1 MKKTMKEI
9 RNSQAMKKFIHNKKA
24 MLGLAIVTIL
34 VLAVVFIPL
43 FADLDPYTTD
53 RAAGF
58 NKPPSD
64 AHILGTDDVGRDL
77 FARLLYGGRISLF
90 VGITSTIISVLIG
103 IPLGLIAGYFRGTAE
118 SIIMRTADAF
128 MSFPS
133 MVLILVLVAVFGPS
147 ILTVTVVIG
156 VLGWTAIA
164 KLIYGNVLSIR
175 EREYIQAARAVGVST
190 KKILFSEVLP
200 NAIPPVWAN
209 ISFRVAGAI
218 LTESSLSF
226 LGMGVQTPQASWG
239 NIIFAAQNLLVLIGG
254 VHIKQEHAALFH
266 KKARIGNGGIQI
278 RDVVEGIKGRYRCPD
293 GAVKIQLEQIL
304 PEQQQTAGKP
314 QLLSLIPHHAEH
326 LFRLVDADHII
337 ARLGEHQGQ
346 FAGATAKVG
355 KDAVMDAVSVQLFAD
370 MGIEN
375 VVVGLAVEL
384 IVKIRKLVV
393 GHGVT
398 LPLRYTRPRQR
409 R

>member
-164 KLIYGNVLSIR
+164 KLIYGNVLSIC
-175 EREYIQAARAVGVST
+175 EREYIQTARAVGVST

-226 LGMGVQTPQASWG
+226 LGMGVQTPQASLG
-239 NIIFAAQNLLVLIGG
+239 NIIFAAQNLLVLT
-254 VHIKQEHAALFH
+254 
-266 KKARIGNGGIQI
+266 ARPWVWLPPGI
-278 RDVVEGIKGRYRCPD
+278 C
-293 GAVKIQLEQIL
+293 
-304 PEQQQTAGKP
+304 
-314 QLLSLIPHHAEH
+314 
-326 LFRLVDADHII
+326 II
-337 ARLGEHQGQ
+337 
-346 FAGATAKVG
+346 
-355 KDAVMDAVSVQLFAD
+355 
-370 MGIEN
+370 
-375 VVVGLAVEL
+375 
-384 IVKIRKLVV
+384 LVV
-393 GHGVT
+393 IGFNFIGEGVRDALDPKT
-398 LPLRYTRPRQR
+398 KE
-409 R
+409 

>member
-1 MKKTMKEI
+1 MKKILENQI
-9 RNSQAMKKFIHNKKA
+9 VKKFLQNKKA
-24 MLGLAIVTIL
+24 VFGLAIVIFL
-34 VLAVVFIPL
+34 VLSVLLLPVFL
-43 FADLDPYTTD
+43 DLDPYTTD

-64 AHILGTDDVGRDL
+64 THILGTDDVGRDL
-77 FARLLYGGRISLF
+77 FARLLYGGRVSLF

-103 IPLGLIAGYFRGTAE
+103 IPLGLIAGYFRGIAE

-156 VLGWTAIA
+156 VLGWTGIA

-175 EREYIQAARAVGVST
+175 EREYIQATKAVGVKTS
-190 KKILFSEVLP
+190 KILFSEVLP

-239 NIIFAAQNLLVLIGG
+239 NIIFAAQNLLVLT
-254 VHIKQEHAALFH
+254 
-266 KKARIGNGGIQI
+266 ARPWVWLPPGICI
-278 RDVVEGIKGRYRCPD
+278 
-293 GAVKIQLEQIL
+293 IL
-304 PEQQQTAGKP
+304 
-314 QLLSLIPHHAEH
+314 
-326 LFRLVDADHII
+326 
-337 ARLGEHQGQ
+337 
-346 FAGATAKVG
+346 
-355 KDAVMDAVSVQLFAD
+355 
-370 MGIEN
+370 
-375 VVVGLAVEL
+375 VVVGFNFIGEGVRDALDPKT
-384 IVKIRKLVV
+384 KI
-393 GHGVT
+393 
-398 LPLRYTRPRQR
+398 
-409 R
+409 

>member
-9 RNSQAMKKFIHNKKA
+9 WNSQAMKKFVHNKKA
-24 MLGLAIVTIL
+24 MLGLAIVMIL

-128 MSFPS
+128 MFFPS

-190 KKILFSEVLP
+190 RKILFSEVLP

-239 NIIFAAQNLLVLIGG
+239 NIIFAAQNLLVLT
-254 VHIKQEHAALFH
+254 
-266 KKARIGNGGIQI
+266 ARPWVWLPPGI
-278 RDVVEGIKGRYRCPD
+278 C
-293 GAVKIQLEQIL
+293 
-304 PEQQQTAGKP
+304 
-314 QLLSLIPHHAEH
+314 
-326 LFRLVDADHII
+326 II
-337 ARLGEHQGQ
+337 
-346 FAGATAKVG
+346 
-355 KDAVMDAVSVQLFAD
+355 
-370 MGIEN
+370 
-375 VVVGLAVEL
+375 
-384 IVKIRKLVV
+384 LVV
-393 GHGVT
+393 IGFNFIGEGVRDALDPKT
-398 LPLRYTRPRQR
+398 KE
-409 R
+409 

>member
-9 RNSQAMKKFIHNKKA
+9 WNSQAMKKFIHNKKA

-77 FARLLYGGRISLF
+77 FARLLYGGRNSLF

-118 SIIMRTADAF
+118 SIIMRTADGF

-133 MVLILVLVAVFGPS
+133 MLLILVLVAVFGPS
-147 ILTVTVVIG
+147 ILTGTVVIG

-239 NIIFAAQNLLVLIGG
+239 NIIFAAQNLLVLT
-254 VHIKQEHAALFH
+254 
-266 KKARIGNGGIQI
+266 ARPWVWLPPGI
-278 RDVVEGIKGRYRCPD
+278 C
-293 GAVKIQLEQIL
+293 
-304 PEQQQTAGKP
+304 
-314 QLLSLIPHHAEH
+314 
-326 LFRLVDADHII
+326 II
-337 ARLGEHQGQ
+337 
-346 FAGATAKVG
+346 
-355 KDAVMDAVSVQLFAD
+355 
-370 MGIEN
+370 
-375 VVVGLAVEL
+375 
-384 IVKIRKLVV
+384 LVV
-393 GHGVT
+393 IGFNFIGEGVRDALDPKT
-398 LPLRYTRPRQR
+398 KE
-409 R
+409 

>member
-1 MKKTMKEI
+1 MKKILSNK
-9 RNSQAMKKFIHNKKA
+9 SVKKFLHNKKA
-24 MLGLAIVTIL
+24 MLGLFIVLFL
-34 VLAVVFIPL
+34 VLAVTLLPVFM
-43 FADLDPYTTD
+43 DLDPYTTD

-58 NKPPSD
+58 NKGPS
-64 AHILGTDDVGRDL
+64 AGHIFGTDDVGRDL

-90 VGITSTIISVLIG
+90 VGITSTIISVLVG
-103 IPLGLIAGYFRGTAE
+103 IPLGLVAGYFRGAAE

-175 EREYIQAARAVGVST
+175 EQEYIQAAKTAGIPT
-190 KKILFSEVLP
+190 FKILFSEVLP

-239 NIIFAAQNLLVLIGG
+239 NIIFAAQNLLVLT
-254 VHIKQEHAALFH
+254 
-266 KKARIGNGGIQI
+266 ARPWVWLPPGI
-278 RDVVEGIKGRYRCPD
+278 C
-293 GAVKIQLEQIL
+293 
-304 PEQQQTAGKP
+304 
-314 QLLSLIPHHAEH
+314 
-326 LFRLVDADHII
+326 II
-337 ARLGEHQGQ
+337 
-346 FAGATAKVG
+346 
-355 KDAVMDAVSVQLFAD
+355 
-370 MGIEN
+370 
-375 VVVGLAVEL
+375 
-384 IVKIRKLVV
+384 LVV
-393 GHGVT
+393 IGFNFIGEGVRSA
-398 LPLRYTRPRQR
+398 LDPKTRE
-409 R
+409 

>member
-9 RNSQAMKKFIHNKKA
+9 WNSQAMKNFIHNKKA

-239 NIIFAAQNLLVLIGG
+239 NIIFAAQNLLVLT
-254 VHIKQEHAALFH
+254 
-266 KKARIGNGGIQI
+266 ARPWVWLPPGI
-278 RDVVEGIKGRYRCPD
+278 C
-293 GAVKIQLEQIL
+293 
-304 PEQQQTAGKP
+304 
-314 QLLSLIPHHAEH
+314 
-326 LFRLVDADHII
+326 II
-337 ARLGEHQGQ
+337 
-346 FAGATAKVG
+346 
-355 KDAVMDAVSVQLFAD
+355 
-370 MGIEN
+370 
-375 VVVGLAVEL
+375 
-384 IVKIRKLVV
+384 LVV
-393 GHGVT
+393 IGFNFIGEGVRDALDPKT
-398 LPLRYTRPRQR
+398 KE
-409 R
+409 

>member
-9 RNSQAMKKFIHNKKA
+9 WNSQAMKKFIHNKKA
-24 MLGLAIVTIL
+24 MLGLAIVMIL

-64 AHILGTDDVGRDL
+64 VHILGTDDVGRDL

-239 NIIFAAQNLLVLIGG
+239 NIIFAAQNLLVLT
-254 VHIKQEHAALFH
+254 
-266 KKARIGNGGIQI
+266 ARPWVWLPPGI
-278 RDVVEGIKGRYRCPD
+278 C
-293 GAVKIQLEQIL
+293 
-304 PEQQQTAGKP
+304 
-314 QLLSLIPHHAEH
+314 
-326 LFRLVDADHII
+326 II
-337 ARLGEHQGQ
+337 
-346 FAGATAKVG
+346 
-355 KDAVMDAVSVQLFAD
+355 
-370 MGIEN
+370 
-375 VVVGLAVEL
+375 
-384 IVKIRKLVV
+384 LVV
-393 GHGVT
+393 IGFNFIGEGVRDALDPKT
-398 LPLRYTRPRQR
+398 KE
-409 R
+409 

>member
-1 MKKTMKEI
+1 M
-9 RNSQAMKKFIHNKKA
+9 F
-24 MLGLAIVTIL
+24 GLFVVLFL
-34 VLAVVFIPL
+34 VLAVVLIPI
-43 FADLDPYTTD
+43 FMDLDPYTTD

-103 IPLGLIAGYFRGTAE
+103 IPLGLIAGYFRGAAE

-175 EREYIQAARAVGVST
+175 EREYIQASRVVGMKT
-190 KKILFSEVLP
+190 IPILFSEVLP

-239 NIIFAAQNLLVLIGG
+239 NIIFAAQNLLVLT
-254 VHIKQEHAALFH
+254 
-266 KKARIGNGGIQI
+266 ARPWVWLPPGICI
-278 RDVVEGIKGRYRCPD
+278 
-293 GAVKIQLEQIL
+293 IL
-304 PEQQQTAGKP
+304 
-314 QLLSLIPHHAEH
+314 
-326 LFRLVDADHII
+326 
-337 ARLGEHQGQ
+337 
-346 FAGATAKVG
+346 
-355 KDAVMDAVSVQLFAD
+355 
-370 MGIEN
+370 
-375 VVVGLAVEL
+375 VVVGFNFIGE
-384 IVKIRKLVV
+384 
-393 GHGVT
+393 GVRDALDPKT
-398 LPLRYTRPRQR
+398 KS
-409 R
+409 

>member
-9 RNSQAMKKFIHNKKA
+9 WNSQAMKKFIHNKKA

-239 NIIFAAQNLLVLIGG
+239 NIIFAAQYLLVLT
-254 VHIKQEHAALFH
+254 
-266 KKARIGNGGIQI
+266 ARPWVWLPPGI
-278 RDVVEGIKGRYRCPD
+278 C
-293 GAVKIQLEQIL
+293 
-304 PEQQQTAGKP
+304 
-314 QLLSLIPHHAEH
+314 
-326 LFRLVDADHII
+326 II
-337 ARLGEHQGQ
+337 
-346 FAGATAKVG
+346 
-355 KDAVMDAVSVQLFAD
+355 
-370 MGIEN
+370 
-375 VVVGLAVEL
+375 
-384 IVKIRKLVV
+384 LVV
-393 GHGVT
+393 IGFNFIGEGVRDALDPKT
-398 LPLRYTRPRQR
+398 KE
-409 R
+409 

>member
-9 RNSQAMKKFIHNKKA
+9 WNSQAMKKFIHNKKA

-77 FARLLYGGRISLF
+77 FARLLYGGRISRF

-239 NIIFAAQNLLVLIGG
+239 NIIFAAQNLLVLT
-254 VHIKQEHAALFH
+254 
-266 KKARIGNGGIQI
+266 ARPWVWLPPGI
-278 RDVVEGIKGRYRCPD
+278 C
-293 GAVKIQLEQIL
+293 
-304 PEQQQTAGKP
+304 
-314 QLLSLIPHHAEH
+314 
-326 LFRLVDADHII
+326 II
-337 ARLGEHQGQ
+337 
-346 FAGATAKVG
+346 
-355 KDAVMDAVSVQLFAD
+355 
-370 MGIEN
+370 
-375 VVVGLAVEL
+375 
-384 IVKIRKLVV
+384 LVV
-393 GHGVT
+393 IGFNFIGEGVRDALDPKT
-398 LPLRYTRPRQR
+398 KE
-409 R
+409 